1 MPNDV
6 HKNSKNLK
14 LSETKIKHVG
24 PKVREALEKGGIK
37 TVGDLAGSTIEE
49 IESILESEV
58 PPPTRTPEKIA
69 EMIEEAKKIVAA
81 QQKNVAQAELV
92 AAEKQPV
99 KVPEFTVFFNYGH
112 IEDGSKRWR
121 AIVHPYGDD
130 SKPEPPKWHLNPNDE
145 GYTVRF
151 EYQPGAENKKPWRT
165 VVYNGESLEEIDI
178 TGWTPDEWWL
188 WISERALLTKE
199 ALQATAQGKEEY
211 RQAQESIGQEMDEI
225 RIQARLD
232 LEQTLAGE
240 RIKEQEALKK
250 ELDKKRAEQEQT
262 LAGERIKEQEAL
274 KKELDKKRAEQEQT
288 LAGEQQV
295 VSEDSLVEK
304 DLRITRFKVHRPSD
318 KRPNTLVADVD
329 FEVSDELLAQFLS
342 RIQIEVRSVNLKNKD
357 AHLVGYDS
365 KLLIPEQNKYEIQLE
380 FPMPE
385 LGRYKPYCIVRS
397 LPSGEDRDYQEDD
410 IFNIVRKK
418 R

>member
-262 LAGERIKEQEAL
+262 LAGE
-274 KKELDKKRAEQEQT
+274 
-288 LAGEQQV
+288 QQV